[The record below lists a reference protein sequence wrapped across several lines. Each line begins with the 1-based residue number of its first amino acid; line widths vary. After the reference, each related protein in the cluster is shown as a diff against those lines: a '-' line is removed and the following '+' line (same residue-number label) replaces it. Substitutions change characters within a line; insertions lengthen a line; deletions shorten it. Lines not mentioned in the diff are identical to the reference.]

1 MNLREGFE
9 FFFFKGFDRSFVGAP
24 MNPLVSLMTPK
35 RKVAVG
41 LTKVLTG
48 RDSEEILDVSDDPL
62 HASFL
67 VGSAR
72 RTGMNGEA
80 IMAREIEKLGIED
93 GLRASAQDDASKIV
107 IAESVGNASDLFE
120 GFDVAIEEELQG
132 VSRIKSS
139 KEIARIGQDEDK
151 SIKDAEG
158 KGPLHP
164 VHLDLFPR

>member
-1 MNLREGFE
+1 
-9 FFFFKGFDRSFVGAP
+9 

-35 RKVAVG
+35 RKFAVG
-41 LTKVLTG
+41 LTKILTG
-48 RDSEEILDVSDDPL
+48 CDSEEALDVSDDPF

-107 IAESVGNASDLFE
+107 IAESVGNASDFFE
-120 GFDVAIEEELQG
+120 GFDVALQEELQG
-132 VSRIKSS
+132 VSRVESGKKIPG
-139 KEIARIGQDEDK
+139 IGQDQDK
-151 SIKDAEG
+151 SIEHTKG

-164 VHLDLFPR
+164 VYLSLLAR

>member
-1 MNLREGFE
+1 MNLRQGFE
-9 FFFFKGFDRSFVGAP
+9 FFFFEGFDRKFVGTP
-24 MNPLVSLMTPK
+24 MHPLVSLMTPK

-41 LTKVLTG
+41 LTKILTG
-48 RDSEEILDVSDDPL
+48 GDSEEALDVSDDPF
-62 HASFL
+62 HASLFI
-67 VGSAR
+67 GPSR

-93 GLRASAQDDASKIV
+93 GLRASTQDDASKIV

-120 GFDVAIEEELQG
+120 GFDVAIEEEFQG
-132 VSRIKSS
+132 VPGVESN
-139 KEIARIGQDEDK
+139 KEIPGVSQDEDK

-164 VHLDLFPR
+164 VYLDLFPR